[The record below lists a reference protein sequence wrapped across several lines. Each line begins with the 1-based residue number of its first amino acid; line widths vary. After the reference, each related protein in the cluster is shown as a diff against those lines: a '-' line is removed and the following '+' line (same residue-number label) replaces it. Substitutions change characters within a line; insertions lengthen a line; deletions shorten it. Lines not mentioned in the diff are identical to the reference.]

1 MNKAIFAA
9 GCFWCIQ
16 EIYNAMDGVNKTTV
30 GYIGGNTQS
39 PTYEDVC
46 TGDTNHAEAIEIE
59 YDETIIKFE
68 TLLNTFWEIH
78 DPTTLN
84 RQGPDVGTQYRS
96 AIFYTNE
103 EQRIKSEESKKN
115 LNINK
120 FNGKIV
126 TEITKA
132 TTFYPAEEYHQYYNL
147 KMKKKYGIS

>member
-16 EIYNAMDGVNKTTV
+16 EIYDAMDGVNKTTV

-103 EQRIKSEESKKN
+103 DQRIKSEESKKN

-132 TTFYPAEEYHQYYNL
+132 TTFYPAEEYHQHYNL

>member
-16 EIYNAMDGVNKTTV
+16 EIYDAMDGVTKTTV

-126 TEITKA
+126 TEIIEA
-132 TTFYPAEEYHQYYNL
+132 TAFYPAEEYHQHYNL

>member
-16 EIYNAMDGVNKTTV
+16 EIYDAMDGVTKTTV

-84 RQGPDVGTQYRS
+84 RQGPDIGTQYRS

-132 TTFYPAEEYHQYYNL
+132 TTFYPAEEYHQHYNL

>member
-9 GCFWCIQ
+9 GCFWCIE
-16 EIYNAMDGVNKTTV
+16 EIYDAMDGVNKTTV

-103 EQRIKSEESKKN
+103 EQRIKSEESGAAKSRFGAKRLWN
-115 LNINK
+115 DR
-120 FNGKIV
+120 
-126 TEITKA
+126 A
-132 TTFYPAEEYHQYYNL
+132 CCRAETRSPNN
-147 KMKKKYGIS
+147 SRWR

>member
-16 EIYNAMDGVNKTTV
+16 EIYDAMDGVTKTTV

-46 TGDTNHAEAIEIE
+46 SGDTNHAEAIEIE

-68 TLLNTFWEIH
+68 ILLNTFWEIH

-126 TEITKA
+126 TGITKSTA
-132 TTFYPAEEYHQYYNL
+132 FYPAEEYHQHYNL

>member
-16 EIYNAMDGVNKTTV
+16 EIYDAMDGVTKTIV

-84 RQGPDVGTQYRS
+84 RQGPDIGTQYRS

-132 TTFYPAEEYHQYYNL
+132 TTFYPAEEYHQHYNL

>member
-16 EIYNAMDGVNKTTV
+16 EIYDAMDGVNKTTV

-68 TLLNTFWEIH
+68 KLLNTFWEIH

-132 TTFYPAEEYHQYYNL
+132 TTFYPAEEYHQHYNL

>member
-16 EIYNAMDGVNKTTV
+16 EIYDAMDGVTKTTV

-46 TGDTNHAEAIEIE
+46 SGDTNHAEAIEIE

-103 EQRIKSEESKKN
+103 DQRIKSEESKKN

-132 TTFYPAEEYHQYYNL
+132 TTFYPAEEYHQHYNL

>member
-16 EIYNAMDGVNKTTV
+16 EIYDEMDGVNKTTV

-103 EQRIKSEESKKN
+103 DQKMKSEESKKN

-120 FNGKIV
+120 FNGKIA
-126 TEITKA
+126 TEIAKA
-132 TTFYPAEEYHQYYNL
+132 TTFYPAEEYHQHYNL

>member
-16 EIYNAMDGVNKTTV
+16 EIYDAMDGVTKTTV

-103 EQRIKSEESKKN
+103 DQRIKSEESKKN

-132 TTFYPAEEYHQYYNL
+132 TTFYPAEEYHQHYNL
-147 KMKKKYGIS
+147 KIKKKYGIS

>member
-132 TTFYPAEEYHQYYNL
+132 TSFYPAEEYHQHYNL

>member
-16 EIYNAMDGVNKTTV
+16 EIYDAMDGVTKTTV

-68 TLLNTFWEIH
+68 KLLNTFWEIH

-132 TTFYPAEEYHQYYNL
+132 TTFYPAEEYHQHYNL

>member
-16 EIYNAMDGVNKTTV
+16 EIYDAMDGVTKTTV

-103 EQRIKSEESKKN
+103 DQKIKSEESKKN

-132 TTFYPAEEYHQYYNL
+132 TTFYPAEEYHQHYNL

>member
-16 EIYNAMDGVNKTTV
+16 EIYDAMDGVTKTTV

-84 RQGPDVGTQYRS
+84 RQGPDIGTQYRS

-126 TEITKA
+126 TEIIEA
-132 TTFYPAEEYHQYYNL
+132 TAFYPAEEYHQNYNL